1 MGKHLTYLLTILLLG
16 FGTRG
21 FAQEFSEDDLHDM
34 GVRKTDIIDQI
45 VHFSEEQKNNAVF
58 IIMKY
63 DDPNSTTGN
72 SKFSITPQAERMIM
86 ETLDEARLA
95 VYLEKIDTIHENLA
109 KAYATSTQTTAPV
122 QSPPSSGKKRR
133 AK

>member
-1 MGKHLTYLLTILLLG
+1 MGKSLIYLLTLLLTG
-16 FGTRG
+16 IGTG
-21 FAQEFSEDDLHDM
+21 AFAQEFSEDDLHDM

-45 VHFSEEQKNNAVF
+45 VHFSEDQKTKAVF

-72 SKFSITPQAERMIM
+72 SKFPITPQAERMIM
-86 ETLDEARLA
+86 ETLDESRLA
-95 VYLEKIDTIHENLA
+95 IYLDKIELIHDNLA
-109 KAYATSTQTTAPV
+109 KAYSTAPPATNPAQTTAP
-122 QSPPSSGKKRR
+122 SGKKRK

>member
-1 MGKHLTYLLTILLLG
+1 MGKSLTYLLAILLMGLSSG
-16 FGTRG
+16 A

-45 VHFSEEQKNNAVF
+45 VHFSEEQKNKAVF

-95 VYLEKIDTIHENLA
+95 VYLDKIDTIHENLT
-109 KAYATSTQTTAPV
+109 KAYAVAPQNASPAQSTPT
-122 QSPPSSGKKRR
+122 SGKKRR